1 MYLIKEAAQISGVTI
16 RTLHHYDQIGL
27 LKVNKSDNGY
37 RYYTNEDIE
46 NIKIIRYYRFL
57 GFSLE
62 KIRKIMSEQDFDSIT
77 ALQSQLEML
86 ADEQNKISV
95 LMETI
100 QRTID
105 AKRSKLENRPSN
117 LFDGFTLLDNI
128 EYQSKALEQ
137 FGKEAMIESSKRQKG
152 IELEVNE
159 YFNDI
164 FIKFAQKMNREI
176 QPKEKEV
183 QNSCLEL
190 YNTLNKY
197 AFDCSLE
204 VFGIIGRTYY
214 NNLEF
219 RRNIDKFGEGL
230 AKFISESIAIFV
242 TNQLESR
249 I

>member
-57 GFSLE
+57 GFSLD
-62 KIRKIMSEQDFDSIT
+62 KIRKIINGKDFDSILV
-77 ALQSQLEML
+77 LQSQLIML
-86 ADEQNKISV
+86 ADEKNKISV
-95 LMETI
+95 LMENI

-105 AKRSKLENRPSN
+105 AKKSKLENRTSN
-117 LFDGFTLLDNI
+117 KFEGFTLLDNI
-128 EYQSKALEQ
+128 EYQSKALEK
-137 FGKEAMIESSKRQKG
+137 FGKEAIIETSKRQNG

-159 YFNDI
+159 SFNNI

-183 QNSCLEL
+183 QNICLEL
-190 YNTLNKY
+190 YDTLNKY

-204 VFGIIGRTYY
+204 VFGIIGKTYY

-219 RRNIDKFGEGL
+219 RKNIDKFGEGL
-230 AKFISESIAIFV
+230 AEYISKSIAKFV
-242 TNQLESR
+242 ENDNKWFF
-249 I
+249 

>member
-27 LKVNKSDNGY
+27 LKADKSENGY

-46 NIKIIRYYRFL
+46 KIKIIRYYRFL

-62 KIRKIMSEQDFDSIT
+62 KIRKIMNEKDFDSIKV
-77 ALQSQLEML
+77 LQSQLEML
-86 ADEQNKISV
+86 ADEKNKILV
-95 LMETI
+95 LMENI

-105 AKRSKLENRPSN
+105 AKKLRLENRASN
-117 LFDGFTLLDNI
+117 KFDGFTLLDNI

-137 FGKEAMIESSKRQKG
+137 FGKEVMIETSKRQKG

-164 FIKFAQKMNREI
+164 FIKFAQAMDREI
-176 QPKEKEV
+176 RPKEKEV
-183 QNSCLEL
+183 QNTCLEL
-190 YNTLNKY
+190 YDTLNKY
-197 AFDCSLE
+197 AFDCTLE
-204 VFGIIGRTYY
+204 VFGIIGNTYY

-219 RRNIDKFGEGL
+219 RKNIDKFGDGL
-230 AKFISESIAIFV
+230 AEYISKSIAKFV
-242 TNQLESR
+242 TNN
-249 I
+249 IK

>member
-57 GFSLE
+57 GFSLD
-62 KIRKIMSEQDFDSIT
+62 KIRKIKNGKDFDRIV
-77 ALQSQLEML
+77 LP
-86 ADEQNKISV
+86 DEQNNISV
-95 LMETI
+95 LMENI

-105 AKRSKLENRPSN
+105 TKKSKLENRTSN
-117 LFDGFTLLDNI
+117 KFDGFTLLDNI
-128 EYQSKALEQ
+128 EYQSKALEN
-137 FGKEAMIESSKRQKG
+137 FGKEAIIETSKRQNG

-159 YFNDI
+159 SFNNI

-183 QNSCLEL
+183 QNICLEL
-190 YNTLNKY
+190 YDTLNKY

-204 VFGIIGRTYY
+204 VFGIIGKTYY

-219 RRNIDKFGEGL
+219 RKNIDKFGEGL
-230 AKFISESIAIFV
+230 AEYISKSIAKFV
-242 TNQLESR
+242 ENDNK
-249 I
+249 

>member
-46 NIKIIRYYRFL
+46 NIKIIIYYRFL
-57 GFSLE
+57 GFSLD
-62 KIRKIMSEQDFDSIT
+62 KIRKIMNGKDFDSILV
-77 ALQSQLEML
+77 LQSQLIML

-95 LMETI
+95 LMENI

-105 AKRSKLENRPSN
+105 AKKSKLENRTSN
-117 LFDGFTLLDNI
+117 KFEGFTLLDNI
-128 EYQSKALEQ
+128 EYQSKALEK
-137 FGKEAMIESSKRQKG
+137 FGKEAIIETSKRQNG

-159 YFNDI
+159 SFNNI

-183 QNSCLEL
+183 QNICLEL
-190 YNTLNKY
+190 YDTLNKY

-204 VFGIIGRTYY
+204 VFGIIGKTYY

-219 RRNIDKFGEGL
+219 RKNIDKFGEGL
-230 AKFISESIAIFV
+230 AEYISKSIAKFV
-242 TNQLESR
+242 ENDNK
-249 I
+249 

>member
-37 RYYTNEDIE
+37 RYYTNKDIE

-62 KIRKIMSEQDFDSIT
+62 KIRKIMQEQDFDSIKV
-77 ALQSQLEML
+77 LQSQLEML
-86 ADEQNKISV
+86 ANEKNKISV
-95 LMETI
+95 LMENI
-100 QRTID
+100 QRTIN
-105 AKRSKLENRPSN
+105 AKKSKLENRTSD

-128 EYQSKALEQ
+128 EYQSKALDQ

-164 FIKFAQKMNREI
+164 FIKFAQKMNTEI

-183 QNSCLEL
+183 QNICIEL
-190 YNTLNKY
+190 YDTINKY

-204 VFGIIGRTYY
+204 VFGIIGKTYY

-219 RRNIDKFGEGL
+219 RKNIDKFGEGL
-230 AKFISESIAIFV
+230 AEYISKSIAMFV
-242 TNQLESR
+242 ENDNK
-249 I
+249 

>member
-105 AKRSKLENRPSN
+105 AKKSKLENRPSN

-128 EYQSKALEQ
+128 EYQGKALEQ
-137 FGKEAMIESSKRQKG
+137 FGKEAMIESLKRQKG

-176 QPKEKEV
+176 QPKEEEV

-242 TNQLESR
+242 KNQLESR